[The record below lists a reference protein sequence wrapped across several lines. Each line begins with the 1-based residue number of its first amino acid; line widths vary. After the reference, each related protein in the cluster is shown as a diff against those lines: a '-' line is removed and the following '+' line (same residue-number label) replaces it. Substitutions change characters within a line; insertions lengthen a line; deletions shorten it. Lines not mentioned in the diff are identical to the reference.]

1 MFYIR
6 PPSRI
11 AIPAAVKPIGTHD
24 AVKEEDLAVSR
35 TSDAPPLAVPTV
47 ERRKHRDRRKSA
59 RDPLL
64 ETRTNKGKD
73 RRQTTTPSI
82 SITV

>member
-11 AIPAAVKPIGTHD
+11 ATPAAVKPIGTHD
-24 AVKEEDLAVSR
+24 SVKEEDLAVSR
-35 TSDAPPLAVPTV
+35 ASADAPQLNIPVV
-47 ERRKHRDRRKSA
+47 ERRKQRDRRNESKDA
-59 RDPLL
+59 LL
-64 ETRTNKGKD
+64 ETRTRKD
-73 RRQTTTPSI
+73 RRKSGTPSI

>member
-11 AIPAAVKPIGTHD
+11 AIPAAVKPIGTHES
-24 AVKEEDLAVSR
+24 VKEDDLAVSKA
-35 TSDAPPLAVPTV
+35 SADAPQLNIPVV
-47 ERRKHRDRRKSA
+47 ERRKQRDRRNGSRDSLLETRSSKDRRKS
-59 RDPLL
+59 
-64 ETRTNKGKD
+64 G
-73 RRQTTTPSI
+73 TPSI

>member
-11 AIPAAVKPIGTHD
+11 ATPVAIKPVGTHESTQ
-24 AVKEEDLAVSR
+24 EEDLAITKVAAD
-35 TSDAPPLAVPTV
+35 TPPLNIPIV
-47 ERRKHRDRRKSA
+47 ERRKQRDRRSA
-59 RDPLL
+59 SKDALL
-64 ETRTNKGKD
+64 ETRDSKD
-73 RRQTTTPSI
+73 RRKAGKPTI